1 MRKHRI
7 ETKKVE
13 PKKIESK
20 KVEPKKIES
29 TKAEPKKIESK
40 KIEKIEQKDPAPIN
54 DEAAMTKGNDAVFF
68 EIQYAGKAI
77 SYTDIVER
85 ARKAC
90 GVETGKLDI
99 YVKPEENRVYY
110 VIDGHDGSFEI

>member
-29 TKAEPKKIESK
+29 QKDQQKR
-40 KIEKIEQKDPAPIN
+40 IEQKSAALNN